1 MSTPTRRRFLRT
13 ASAATAG
20 AALLPHT
27 FYGISRP
34 ASDRV
39 NVGLIGAKGMGW
51 TNVQTQLTA
60 DENVAMTALC
70 DVDRAVIEER
80 LGGYA
85 GLRRNTPAVY
95 GDYRELLAD
104 GEVDA
109 VVIGTPDH
117 WHARMFC
124 DALDAGKD
132 CYVEKPIANSIAEC
146 RAMVAAQERTGRVV
160 QVGQWQRS
168 GEHYARAMAMV
179 RDGALGQIRMLKTWA
194 YQGWMKPVPV
204 LPDQPAPPGVDYAMW
219 LGPAPER
226 PFNPNRFH
234 FTFRWFWDYAAGLMT
249 DWGVH
254 QLDIAL
260 LAMGAVAPRTVVA
273 TGGKFAYPD
282 DAAETPDT
290 LQATFEYPGFV
301 LGWEHA
307 TGIDLGNYRASEGIA
322 FIGNDATL
330 VLTRGGFEVIPEREF
345 VGWGQEGPPKAAALT
360 VEPPGGLDYV
370 RVHNQNFLDCVRA
383 GAPERCT
390 TTIASGAAAAV
401 NAQMGSISYRTGRK
415 LTWEGD
421 WRTGSFVG
429 DEEANAMLTPT
440 YHNGWRLPVG

>member
-1 MSTPTRRRFLRT
+1 MRTNRRRFLHTT
-13 ASAATAG
+13 AAATAG

-27 FYGISRP
+27 MFGVSRP

-51 TNVQTQLTA
+51 SNVRAQLGSDDNVQLL
-60 DENVAMTALC
+60 ALC
-70 DVDRAVIEER
+70 DVDEAVIKER
-80 LGGYA
+80 LGSYGE
-85 GLRRNTPAVY
+85 LRDNVPDTY
-95 GDYRELLAD
+95 GDYRELLARD
-104 GEVDA
+104 DIDA

-117 WHARMFC
+117 WDARMFV
-124 DALDAGKD
+124 DALDAGKHV
-132 CYVEKPIANSIAEC
+132 YVEKPIANSIAEC

-168 GEHYARAMAMV
+168 GEHYARAMEIV
-179 RDGALGQIRMLKTWA
+179 RSGELGQIRMLKTWA
-194 YQGWMKPVPV
+194 FQGWMKPVPV
-204 LPDQPAPPGVDYAMW
+204 LPDQEAPPGVDYAMW
-219 LGPAPER
+219 LGPAPMR

-260 LAMGAVAPRTVVA
+260 LAMDAVAPRTVIA
-273 TGGKFAYPD
+273 TGGKYAYPD
-282 DAAETPDT
+282 DASETPDT
-290 LQATFEYPGFV
+290 LQATFEYPGFL

-307 TGIDLGNYRASEGIA
+307 TGIDLGNYRTSEGIA

-330 VLTRGGFEVIPEREF
+330 VLTRGGFEVVPEREF
-345 VGWGQEGPPKAAALT
+345 VGWGKEGPAKAAALE
-360 VEPPGGLDYV
+360 VKRPRKLDYV
-370 RVHNQNFLDCVRA
+370 AVHNQNFLDCVRA
-383 GAPERCT
+383 GTPEKCT

-415 LTWEGD
+415 LTWAGD
-421 WRTGSFVG
+421 WRTGHFV
-429 DEEANAMLTPT
+429 DDAEANAMLTPQ
-440 YHNGWRLPVG
+440 YHNGWKLPVG